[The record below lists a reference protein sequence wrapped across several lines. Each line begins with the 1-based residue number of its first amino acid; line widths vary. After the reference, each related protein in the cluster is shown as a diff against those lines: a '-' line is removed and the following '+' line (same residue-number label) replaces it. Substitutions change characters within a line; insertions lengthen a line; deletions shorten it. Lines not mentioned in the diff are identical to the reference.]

1 MTTIRFRDENIH
13 LNFGRYKDSNLI
25 ALQAVDDDNFPYM
38 VISVNIPFH
47 TDKKNLMVVKNWSEN
62 EGIEQVLLDNNIITN
77 KHDTVHSGYVQANVY
92 EVNQEFLGDK

>member
-38 VISVNIPFH
+38 VISFNFPFK
-47 TDKKNLMVVKNWSEN
+47 TKKKNLMAVKNWSEN
-62 EGIEQVLLDNNIITN
+62 KGIEQVLLDNKIITH
-77 KHDTVHSGYVQANVY
+77 KYTQVITGHVQANVY

>member
-38 VISVNIPFH
+38 VISFNFPLD
-47 TDKKNLMVVKNWSEN
+47 TDGKNLIAVKNWSEN
-62 EGIEQVLLDNNIITN
+62 EGIEQVLLNNKIITN
-77 KHDTVHSGYVQANVY
+77 KYTQVNSGYVQANVY